1 MSRKRKSNEAFRAM
15 LVSGAECPNCGSRMY
30 STGADVWC
38 EVAAGGD
45 LHACDFNH
53 DHKITLEEFMRDN

>member
-15 LVSGAECPNCGSRMY
+15 LVTGVECPKCASRIY

-45 LHACDFNH
+45 LHACDFNM
-53 DHKITLEEFMRDN
+53 DHKITLEEFMRDK

>member
-15 LVSGAECPNCGSRMY
+15 LVTGVECPNCASRIY

-45 LHACDFNH
+45 LHACDFNM